1 MMQRVARFG
10 FVLIVG
16 LMCLPPEAGRGGVRP
31 LGRGTAFVVARHLY
45 GEPQVEHGTLVKT
58 QLVTSDGDKVTINY
72 AGHDN
77 DTFVY
82 LAGTI
87 SEFATRRSDF
97 TATLRSGGIEALIL
111 PLSKKAD
118 ALIG

>member
-45 GEPQVEHGTLVKT
+45 GELLNVV
-58 QLVTSDGDKVTINY
+58 
-72 AGHDN
+72 
-77 DTFVY
+77 
-82 LAGTI
+82 
-87 SEFATRRSDF
+87 
-97 TATLRSGGIEALIL
+97 
-111 PLSKKAD
+111 
-118 ALIG
+118 